1 MTNENHKRTKSFKTL
16 LCLVLALVLSAC
28 NSSEPMSDEQQ
39 VRAVLEAMEHAAQDR
54 SLSAVMQHVSPKY
67 KDPQGNDFKAVQRL
81 IQLQFITNQN
91 INIFS
96 KIRELE
102 IIDNAAAVEM
112 SLAMASGK
120 LDLSDESNRLRAD
133 SFRFSLLYIKEDGD
147 WQLQSASW
155 QRGW

>member
-67 KDPQGNDFKAVQRL
+67 KDPQGNDFKTVQRL

-96 KIRELE
+96 KVREIE

-133 SFRFSLLYIKEDGD
+133 SFRLSLLYIKEDGD